1 MKLLLIN
8 FSDDTNL
15 HKNFRFYARLNKN
28 QDYILSL
35 KAKAVMTSQP
45 AAQFHC
51 STRSM
56 PQKLKAYANSMW
68 S

>member
-15 HKNFRFYARLNKN
+15 HKNFRFYARHNKN

-45 AAQFHC
+45 AAHLKC
-51 STRSM
+51 NEVYAS
-56 PQKLKAYANSMW
+56 KIKAYANSMW
-68 S
+68 T